1 MNTSPAHKE
10 LLTSVIGGR
19 VSEARL
25 AAGLTLDELA
35 QSSGVS
41 RRTIVSIE
49 QGDTN
54 PSILVLLKL
63 ASILGVSLASLVKDR
78 NLSEL
83 SVIRNDH
90 HKASWTGD
98 NGGEA
103 KLVAHSDSPEILE
116 LWSWELGPGDN
127 YISEPHVEGT
137 HELIHVTEGQLTLR
151 VGEEL
156 QTLLV
161 GDSASFS
168 GEVFHSYSNEG
179 TNLVKFSLSV
189 YQPIQRKSDD

>member
-90 HKASWTGD
+90 HKASWIGD

-127 YISEPHVEGT
+127 YISEPHVAGT

-189 YQPIQRKSDD
+189 YQPKQRKSDD